1 MGTDYL
7 LCPFYEYEKNGVLHC
22 ENRSIE
28 FPDRIERIKWLEN
41 HCASWDYKICKF
53 YCEQMKKYR

>member
-22 ENRSIE
+22 ENCSIE